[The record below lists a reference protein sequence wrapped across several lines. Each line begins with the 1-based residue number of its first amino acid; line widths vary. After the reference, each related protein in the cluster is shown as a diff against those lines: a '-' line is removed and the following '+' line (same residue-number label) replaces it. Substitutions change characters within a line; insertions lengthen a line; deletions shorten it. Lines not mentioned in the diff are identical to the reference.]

1 MALLALLAL
10 ESLPQPQLS
19 IMELVTCLW
28 HMSNFSAGTGHVPS
42 VTPYFQLLVDQNTQ
56 VHARPIAVGRGGGT
70 QLTWTFVKRE
80 NSNRLL
86 AITKLTADLLRD

>member
-1 MALLALLAL
+1 LLALLAL

-42 VTPYFQLLVDQNTQ
+42 VTPTFSFLSTRIRKSTRGQSRLDEVE
-56 VHARPIAVGRGGGT
+56 VH
-70 QLTWTFVKRE
+70 
-80 NSNRLL
+80 N
-86 AITKLTADLLRD
+86 